1 MKSFRI
7 KITCSETT
15 TVTEEEWRKEG
26 GIGEFNEFAASQ
38 YAEDKLIKE
47 LRKMLFQGLSQW
59 LQARLT
65 QFFPLKSDNQHLE
78 INKQTNK
85 K

>member
-7 KITCSETT
+7 KVTVTKTT

-38 YAEDKLIKE
+38 YVKGMLIEE
-47 LRKMLFQGLSQW
+47 LRNNPNRGTVQLL
-59 LQARLT
+59 
-65 QFFPLKSDNQHLE
+65 PDLK
-78 INKQTNK
+78 
-85 K
+85 